1 MQLLDGLVGC
11 TDSCSLQGRVAE
23 LAAVSMREAALV
35 PSTGDILAMGLTLTA
50 CFEYLKGSSPTS
62 LQIPI
67 FEENSG
73 HGVHGKAKSGK
84 KPRTAEA
91 AASRPDL
98 TRNLDFSRQTQ
109 YP

>member
-1 MQLLDGLVGC
+1 MPGIASISRLCSEVQLLDGLVGC

-67 FEENSG
+67 FEENNMAFTARQSRERS
-73 HGVHGKAKSGK
+73 HGQQ
-84 KPRTAEA
+84 
-91 AASRPDL
+91 
-98 TRNLDFSRQTQ
+98 RQLQ
-109 YP
+109 VGLI